1 MNHLRRFVARLF
13 GLFGNR
19 RIEEDLSREI
29 ASHLALL
36 EEDFRRQGMTADEAR
51 LAARRTYGGVEHA
64 KQLHRNER
72 SILWLERTLQNIRF
86 SIRQLRKSPGFT
98 TVAILT
104 LALGIGAVTS
114 VFSVVNG
121 VLLKPFAFR
130 DPGRLVVLRETQD
143 ELRGKA
149 SAIPDNYRHYV
160 NLKQNSKTLEDP
172 AVLGQGASSLSSP
185 GDHPHMVGTVASSPN
200 LFRLLGVRPMLGR
213 DLLDSDAVPGAES
226 VVLLSYEG
234 WQSLFQGNPQIIGQS
249 FRMGMTTH
257 TVVGVL
263 PPGIRFPQIAL
274 SPNITFQEMG
284 GTRDPVV
291 FGAFVPSE
299 RDLKTDDGDF
309 NYKVI
314 ARLKPGAT
322 LEQARAELNGL
333 QHAYSLSAHLPV
345 HLGIAIS
352 PLAQDVTSGI
362 SAALWLLLAA
372 VGGVL
377 LIGCVNLAHLQLA
390 RTTAAMRETAVR
402 AALGANGLQLVMAR
416 LTESLVLAAAG
427 GLAGVALA
435 FAGVRLLLALVPAN
449 VPRLNEVQ
457 VNWPVLL
464 FAAGLSTF
472 SAILFGILPALRSM
486 RVPPQTVL
494 QANSSRAANT
504 RESRHTRSL
513 LMAAEVACTVVLLI
527 VTSLVLRSFSRLLR
541 QDRGFDSGQTTA
553 AQVNLLTPRY
563 DNDKVK
569 NVQAVKLDFTDRV
582 LAALQTLPGVQSV
595 GITSAMPLTG
605 ETWVDQLERP
615 DHPVPE
621 AERPLI
627 NVRFVNPDYVSTM
640 HIPLVAGRNLSPD
653 DRANPWV
660 ALISEKTARDGFPGE
675 DPVGRK
681 MQGLVPDD
689 NHPITVIGVV
699 ADSKINGLKN
709 TADMVYLPYWSWTPW
724 TLTFL
729 VRSSQ
734 SSDALMPAMRRAI
747 WNVDP
752 EVAIPTL
759 KPMNEQLSDS
769 VASDRFQ
776 VEVLTSFAASALVLA
791 LMGIYGVLAYSVS
804 LRHQEFGIRIALGS
818 KKSALMQ
825 LVLRQAAFPVLL
837 GTGVG
842 LTLSFVALRWMR
854 SMLYQAPNMDPVAI
868 GGSLLAIFAV
878 AIVAAI
884 LPARHAASVDPM
896 QALRIQ

>member
-1 MNHLRRFVARLF
+1 MNHLGRFFSKLI
-13 GLFGNR
+13 GLFRNT

-36 EEDFRRQGMTADEAR
+36 EEDFRRQGMPAEEAH

-72 SILWLERTLQNIRF
+72 SILWFERTLQNVRF

-114 VFSVVNG
+114 VFSLVNG

-130 DPGRLVVLRETQD
+130 DPDRLVVLRETQD

-149 SAIPDNYRHYV
+149 SAVPDNYRHYV
-160 NLKQNSKTLEDP
+160 SLKQNSKTLED
-172 AVLGQGASSLSSP
+172 AAILGQGASSLFSP
-185 GDHPHMVGTVASSPN
+185 GDHPHMVGTIASSPN

-213 DLLDSDAVPGAES
+213 DLLDSDAVAGADR

-234 WQSLFQGNPQIIGQS
+234 WRTLFHGDPQIIGQT
-249 FRMGMTTH
+249 FRMGMATR

-299 RDLKTDDGDF
+299 QDLKTDDGNF

-314 ARLKPGAT
+314 ARLKLGVT
-322 LEQARAELNGL
+322 LQQARAEIDGL
-333 QHAYSLSAHLPV
+333 QRAYSLSAHLPF

-352 PLAQDVTSGI
+352 PLAEDVTSGI
-362 SAALWLLLAA
+362 SDALLLLLAA

-416 LTESLVLAAAG
+416 LTESLVLAAVG
-427 GLAGVALA
+427 GLAGAALA

-457 VNWPVLL
+457 VNWPVLA
-464 FAAGLSTF
+464 FAAGLSMF
-472 SAILFGILPALRSM
+472 SAVLFGILPAVRST
-486 RVPPQTVL
+486 RVPPQSVL
-494 QANSSRAANT
+494 QANSTRAANT
-504 RESRHTRSL
+504 REGRHTRSL
-513 LMAAEVACTVVLLI
+513 LVAAEVACTVILLI
-527 VTSLVLRSFSRLLR
+527 VTSLVLRSFSRLLE
-541 QDRGFDSGQTTA
+541 QDRGFDSGHVTA
-553 AQVNLLTPRY
+553 GQVNLLSSRY

-569 NVQAVKLDFTDRV
+569 NVQRVKLAFADRA
-582 LAALQTLPGVQSV
+582 LAALAQLPGVQSV

-605 ETWVDQLERP
+605 ETWVDELARP
-615 DHPVPE
+615 DHPVSE

-627 NVRFVNPDYVSTM
+627 NVRFVNPDYILAM
-640 HIPLVAGRNLSPD
+640 QIPLVAGRNLSLG
-653 DRANPWV
+653 DRANPYV

-681 MQGLVPDD
+681 IEGIVPDD
-689 NHPITVIGVV
+689 KHPITVIGVV
-699 ADSKINGLKN
+699 ADNRINGLKN
-709 TADMVYLPYWSWTPW
+709 TADMVYIPYWSWTPW

-734 SSDALMPAMRRAI
+734 SSDALVPAMRRAI
-747 WNVDP
+747 WNIDP
-752 EVAIPTL
+752 EVAIPTV
-759 KPMNEQLSDS
+759 KPMDEQLSDS
-769 VASDRFQ
+769 LASDRFQ
-776 VEVLTSFAASALVLA
+776 VQVLTSFAVSALFLA
-791 LMGIYGVLAYSVS
+791 LIGVYGVLAYSVS
-804 LRHQEFGIRIALGS
+804 LRRQEFGIRIALGS

-837 GTGVG
+837 GAGAG
-842 LTLSFVALRWMR
+842 LTLSFIALRWVR
-854 SMLYQAPNMDPVAI
+854 SMLYQAPLMDPVAI
-868 GGSLLAIFAV
+868 GGSLLAIFVV
-878 AIVAAI
+878 ATIAAI
-884 LPARHAASVDPM
+884 LPARHAAAVDPM
-896 QALRIQ
+896 EALRIQ